1 MNNYKDDLTATVH
14 ELSHAYEELSLLYRV
29 SGMFA
34 SLSIDDICSRMV
46 DEAIGTIGVKTAAV
60 LFLDDKAGVLST
72 KISRGTWDNTRTF
85 ARDAEVIWKTIQT
98 RKPSAFCR
106 IAETPYRD
114 AIPGVRSLMVC
125 PIQGKGKTIGAIVV
139 ADKEGDQEFFS
150 SDTKLLMAISSQA
163 GLSVENAMLYAEL
176 EGLLL
181 GAIRSLV
188 KALEATS
195 HWTAG
200 HTERVTEYA
209 LAIGRLLNLQG
220 DMLEKLKISS
230 LLHDIGKIATPRE
243 ILNKNCALSE
253 SELMEIR
260 KHPGVG
266 AEILGEMVQFNEV
279 ILCIK
284 YHHEH
289 WDGKNGIFGLKYEE
303 IPLLARILSVA
314 DSFDALTSDR
324 PYRPCRKREEAIQ
337 EIQRCSGSQFDPAV
351 VDAFLSWVN
360 SATLQH
366 QAPLP

>member
-1 MNNYKDDLTATVH
+1 
-14 ELSHAYEELSLLYRV
+14 
-29 SGMFA
+29 
-34 SLSIDDICSRMV
+34 
-46 DEAIGTIGVKTAAV
+46 
-60 LFLDDKAGVLST
+60 
-72 KISRGTWDNTRTF
+72 
-85 ARDAEVIWKTIQT
+85 
-98 RKPSAFCR
+98 
-106 IAETPYRD
+106 
-114 AIPGVRSLMVC
+114 
-125 PIQGKGKTIGAIVV
+125 
-139 ADKEGDQEFFS
+139 
-150 SDTKLLMAISSQA
+150 MAISSQA

-195 HWTAG
+195 YWTAG

-243 ILNKNCALSE
+243 ILNKNEALSE
-253 SELMEIR
+253 SELIEIR
-260 KHPGVG
+260 KHPAIG

-289 WDGKNGIFGLKYEE
+289 WDGKNSIFGLKYEE

-314 DSFDALTSDR
+314 DTFDALTSDR
-324 PYRPCRKREEAIQ
+324 PYRPCKKKEEAIQ
-337 EIQRCSGSQFDPAV
+337 EIKRCSGSQFDPAV
-351 VDAFLSWVN
+351 VDAFLTWVN
-360 SATLQH
+360 STTPHH
-366 QAPLP
+366 QVP